1 MNTGPNSECRR
12 NKRKRT
18 HHVAHGEKVRV
29 CQMTSQVGR
38 DHVASSLIALLGVC
52 GFFLAAIGR
61 YRRVCS
67 KSLTCRILLWA
78 PEWVV
83 LTFVRWER

>member
-1 MNTGPNSECRR
+1 MNTGPNSE
-12 NKRKRT
+12 RKRT

-38 DHVASSLIALLGVC
+38 DHVTSSLIALSGVC

-61 YRRVCS
+61 YRRA
-67 KSLTCRILLWA
+67 LTCRILLWA